1 MKLSDFKAHLAQHPE
16 RPLRFVLPDGTKVA
30 AHAHVTEV
38 AHIEKRFIDCGGTLR
53 ADTLC
58 RLQLWVADDVEHRL
72 TAGKLLGVLE
82 KASRSGVLTGDALD
96 VDVEHELQFITQFPL
111 ATVEASPEEL
121 LLHLTT
127 RHTDCLAKARC
138 LPPLTAPQAI
148 SFKSFVRKP

>member
-1 MKLSDFKAHLAQHPE
+1 MKLTDFKIQLAGYPE
-16 RPLRFVLPDGTKVA
+16 HALRFVLPDGTKVA

-53 ADTLC
+53 ADAFC
-58 RLQLWVADDVEHRL
+58 RLQLWVADDLEHRL

-82 KASRSGVLTGDALD
+82 KASRSGVLKGGDLE

-111 ATVEASPEEL
+111 ASVEPLPAEL
-121 LLHLTT
+121 FLHLAI
-127 RHTDCLAKARC
+127 RHTDCLAKDRC
-138 LPPLTAPQAI
+138 LPPLSSPQAI